1 MNKSFLRSLR
11 ARLVIGAVIWIAVG
25 IYAAGIFISAL
36 FRQYATDLVEIEL
49 RNRLEE
55 LVSLIDVDDEGF
67 PHLHRLPSDPVFGEI
82 GSGYS
87 WQVSR
92 SGVSLIKSTSASAVA
107 LPIPDDALAMDEVH
121 RLVVAGPRGPMMVME
136 RMYLPEGSAPPPMR
150 VQVDAEAAIVD
161 GMAPTFNVPLTLS
174 LALLA
179 LALMVAAAL
188 QVSFG
193 LQPMSRLRRA
203 LGAIGSGKSTKL
215 PSDFPSEV
223 QPLVN
228 DLNNLIEVNQQMVLR
243 ARAQAGN
250 LAHALKTPLAVLT
263 DEAYRLEGRGDAE
276 LASVILQQ
284 SQRMQRQIDYQ
295 IARARAAASR
305 SVPGVV
311 APVTPTVTNIIAA
324 MTRLYSSK
332 NLRIAMDI
340 DARCVALC
348 DPMDL
353 NEMLAN
359 LIDNACKW
367 AVENVEVR
375 GTVDQAA
382 CEVAV
387 TVEDDG
393 PGLPPESLE
402 VVFRIGER
410 LDEQV
415 PGQVSAC
422 PSYAISQSFMAG
434 ISASSRQAKAA
445 CGLFSDCRML
455 VLSGDPGH
463 AVEHR
468 L

>member
-11 ARLVIGAVIWIAVG
+11 ARLIIGAVIWIAIGV
-25 IYAAGIFISAL
+25 YAAGIFIAAL
-36 FRQYATDLVEIEL
+36 FRQYATELVDAEL
-49 RNRLEE
+49 RNHLEE
-55 LVSLIDVDDEGF
+55 LVSLIDVDTDGF

-92 SGVSLIKSTSASAVA
+92 SGESLIKSTSASTVE
-107 LPIPDDALAMDEVH
+107 LPIPDDALGANEV
-121 RLVVAGPRGPMMVME
+121 RKLVLKGQRGPMTVFE
-136 RMYLPEGSAPPPMR
+136 RLYAPEGGMPTPPLR
-150 VQVDAEAAIVD
+150 IQVGAEAAIID
-161 GMAPTFNVPLTLS
+161 RMLPTFNIPLTFS

-179 LALMVAAAL
+179 LALIVAAAL

-193 LQPMSRLRRA
+193 LRPMSRLRRA
-203 LGAIGSGKSTKL
+203 LGAVGSGKSAKL
-215 PSDFPSEV
+215 PGDFPSEV
-223 QPLVN
+223 QPLVD
-228 DLNNLIEVNQQMVLR
+228 DLNNLIEVNRQMVLR

-263 DEAYRLEGRGDAE
+263 DESHRLESRGQAE
-276 LASVILQQ
+276 TAAVILQQ

-305 SVPGVV
+305 SVPGVI
-311 APVTPTVTNIIAA
+311 APVVPTVSNIIAA
-324 MTRLYSSK
+324 MKRLYRAK
-332 NLRIAMDI
+332 NLRMDVDV

-367 AVENVEVR
+367 GTQAIVIR
-375 GTVDQAA
+375 GFMDESRNEDVIA
-382 CEVAV
+382 
-387 TVEDDG
+387 VEDDG
-393 PGLPPESLE
+393 PGLPPESME

-415 PGQVSAC
+415 PGSGLGLPIVRDLAQLYGGEIRLEHSTKGGLK
-422 PSYAISQSFMAG
+422 AILKLP
-434 ISASSRQAKAA
+434 QAPA
-445 CGLFSDCRML
+445 
-455 VLSGDPGH
+455 
-463 AVEHR
+463 
-468 L
+468 